1 MVAAIGLQQIDLA
14 YYQLIAMR
22 RKAPKSPGFDDKG
35 WTSVDF
41 FACARRWFG
50 GSSAKRLVAF
60 RWRGRSNSEGGNMR
74 TLAVA
79 AVLAAFAATVALA
92 HAEEP
97 LVGIVS
103 ISATEANNAR
113 YISGAQDAAKTIGW
127 NVSVIDAAGN
137 ADQANAAIQ
146 NFAQR
151 GAAAIVDMVF
161 PYSSIGAGLDAAKT
175 AKIPVVTWGGG
186 IGGGVAAT
194 NGSGG
199 PMVIPVND
207 LMIKAMNGKG
217 SVLALTYHT
226 GEVCRNREVELD
238 KALAEHPDIKVTKN
252 EVRIPGYFED
262 GAQYANAWLASHPA
276 GKENLAIWGCWD
288 DPAIGA
294 IGSLRAQNRDD
305 VKVYGVNGNAQALE
319 NIKKGFMT
327 ATAWQD
333 SYTEGH
339 NMITLLPEIVKAG
352 ASWTQK
358 AVEVPAVLVTK
369 DTIDK
374 FLADHPSALK

>member
-1 MVAAIGLQQIDLA
+1 M
-14 YYQLIAMR
+14 
-22 RKAPKSPGFDDKG
+22 K
-35 WTSVDF
+35 
-41 FACARRWFG
+41 
-50 GSSAKRLVAF
+50 
-60 RWRGRSNSEGGNMR
+60 
-74 TLAVA
+74 TLAISA
-79 AVLAAFAATVALA
+79 ALAALAFTAPPALA
-92 HAEEP
+92 DQP

-103 ISATEANNAR
+103 ISANEANNAR
-113 YISGAQDAAKTIGW
+113 YITGAQAAAKEIGW
-127 NVSVIDAAGN
+127 QVSVIDAAGN

-161 PYSSIGAGLDAAKT
+161 PFSSIGAGLDAAKS

-186 IGGGVAAT
+186 LGGGVAAT

-199 PMVIPVND
+199 PMVVPVND
-207 LMIKAMNGKG
+207 LMIKTMSGKG

-238 KALAEHPDIKVTKN
+238 KALVSTPDIKVTKN

-294 IGSLRAQNRDD
+294 IGSLRAQNRTD

-319 NIKKGFMT
+319 NIKKAFMT

-333 SYTEGH
+333 SYTEGR
-339 NMITLLPEIVKAG
+339 NMIALLPEIVKAG
-352 ASWTQK
+352 ASWTPK
-358 AVEVPAVLVTK
+358 AVEVPAILVTS
-369 DTIDK
+369 DNIDK
-374 FLADHPSALK
+374 FLADHPAALQ

>member
-1 MVAAIGLQQIDLA
+1 MRKLIVSAAA
-14 YYQLIAMR
+14 TM
-22 RKAPKSPGFDDKG
+22 
-35 WTSVDF
+35 
-41 FACARRWFG
+41 
-50 GSSAKRLVAF
+50 
-60 RWRGRSNSEGGNMR
+60 
-74 TLAVA
+74 
-79 AVLAAFAATVALA
+79 AVLSIGPAFA
-92 HAEEP
+92 EPP

-103 ISATEANNAR
+103 ISANEANNAR
-113 YISGAQDAAKTIGW
+113 YITGAEAAAKEIGW
-127 NVSVIDAAGN
+127 KVSVIDAAGN

-161 PYSSIGAGLDAAKT
+161 PFSSIGAGLAAAKT
-175 AKIPVVTWGGG
+175 ANIPVVTWGGG
-186 IGGGVAAT
+186 LGSTVAAT

-199 PMVIPVND
+199 PMVVPVD
-207 LMIKAMNGKG
+207 DIMIKTMGGKG
-217 SVLALTYHT
+217 SLLELTYHT
-226 GEVCRNREVELD
+226 GEVCRNREVQLD
-238 KALAEHPDIKVTKN
+238 QTLKDYPDIKVTKN

-294 IGSLRAQNRDD
+294 IGSMRSQNRTD

-333 SYTEGH
+333 SYTEGS
-339 NMITLLPEIVKAG
+339 NMMKLLPEIIKAG
-352 ASWTQK
+352 ANWQPK

-369 DTIDK
+369 DNIDK
-374 FLADHPSALK
+374 FLADHPDAVK